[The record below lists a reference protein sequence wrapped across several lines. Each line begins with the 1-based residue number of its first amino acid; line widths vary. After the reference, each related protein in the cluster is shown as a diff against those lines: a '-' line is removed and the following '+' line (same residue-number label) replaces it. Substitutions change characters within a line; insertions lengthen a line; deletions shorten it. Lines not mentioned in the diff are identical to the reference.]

1 MDRNRQGSRAARART
16 KRPLDL
22 CIARITSGWIRP
34 TVDAL
39 RPLSDGT
46 TTTNVTNDASAQV
59 RGSLTKLAI
68 YVALFFVVW
77 SLRAI
82 VFIRV
87 DESIE
92 SALWK
97 NVYSNAVKFII
108 WVVPVFITLGVSRL
122 RPFTYLK
129 LTTPLK
135 KRGLM
140 IGALVS
146 LAWFSLVVLGEA
158 LLSGRNAGAMLA
170 ARSSEW
176 PSILTGVFFSPISEE
191 VLFRG
196 FFLNR
201 LSESLRFWRS
211 NLIAALLF
219 MLAHWPYWL
228 SKNGFSLPV
237 IKDSVNVFLLGCLF
251 GWLMKKTNSL
261 LPAIGAHI
269 ANNFLSGLIHA

>member
-1 MDRNRQGSRAARART
+1 LFDE
-16 KRPLDL
+16 
-22 CIARITSGWIRP
+22 
-34 TVDAL
+34 
-39 RPLSDGT
+39 T

-59 RGSLTKLAI
+59 RASLTKLAI
-68 YVALFFVVW
+68 YVALFFVIW
-77 SLRAI
+77 SLRAT

-87 DESIE
+87 DEIIE
-92 SALWK
+92 SPLWK

-108 WVVPVFITLGVSRL
+108 WVVPVFITLVVSRL

-129 LTTPLK
+129 LTTPLNK
-135 KRGLM
+135 KGLM
-140 IGALVS
+140 IGAVVTLVW
-146 LAWFSLVVLGEA
+146 LFLVVLGEA

-176 PSILTGVFFSPISEE
+176 PSILAGVFISPISEE
-191 VLFRG
+191 ILFRG
-196 FFLNR
+196 FILNR
-201 LSESLRFWRS
+201 LSESFSFWKA

-228 SKNGFSLPV
+228 SKNGFSLRV

-261 LPAIGAHI
+261 WPAIGAHI

>member
-1 MDRNRQGSRAARART
+1 M
-16 KRPLDL
+16 
-22 CIARITSGWIRP
+22 
-34 TVDAL
+34 
-39 RPLSDGT
+39 SDET
-46 TTTNVTNDASAQV
+46 TTTNVTNDASAQR
-59 RGSLTKLAI
+59 RGSLTNLAI

-92 SALWK
+92 SAVWK
-97 NVYSNAVKFII
+97 IVYSNVVKFII

-129 LTTPLK
+129 LTTPVN
-135 KRGLM
+135 KRGLLV
-140 IGALVS
+140 GAVVTVV
-146 LAWFSLVVLGEA
+146 WFSLVVLGEA

-170 ARSSEW
+170 ARSSQW
-176 PSILTGVFFSPISEE
+176 PSILGGVFFSPISEE
-191 VLFRG
+191 ILFRG

-201 LSESLRFWRS
+201 LSESHSFWKA

-228 SKNGFSLPV
+228 SKNGFSARV

-261 LPAIGAHI
+261 WPAIGAHI

>member
-1 MDRNRQGSRAARART
+1 MID
-16 KRPLDL
+16 
-22 CIARITSGWIRP
+22 
-34 TVDAL
+34 
-39 RPLSDGT
+39 
-46 TTTNVTNDASAQV
+46 DASAQAPA
-59 RGSLTKLAI
+59 SLTKLAI
-68 YVALFFVVW
+68 YVALFFVIW

-129 LTTPLK
+129 LTTPLN

-140 IGALVS
+140 IGAAVTLVW
-146 LAWFSLVVLGEA
+146 LSLVVLGEA

-170 ARSSEW
+170 ARSSDW
-176 PSILTGVFFSPISEE
+176 PSILAGVFFSPISEE
-191 VLFRG
+191 ILFRG
-196 FFLNR
+196 FFLTR
-201 LSESLRFWRS
+201 LSESLKFWKS

-219 MLAHWPYWL
+219 MFAHWPYWL

-251 GWLMKKTNSL
+251 GWLMRRTNSL
-261 LPAIGAHI
+261 WPAIGAHI

>member
-1 MDRNRQGSRAARART
+1 M
-16 KRPLDL
+16 
-22 CIARITSGWIRP
+22 
-34 TVDAL
+34 
-39 RPLSDGT
+39 SDET

-68 YVALFFVVW
+68 YVVLFFVVW
-77 SLRAI
+77 ALRAI

-92 SALWK
+92 STLWK

-122 RPFTYLK
+122 RPFRYLK
-129 LTTPLK
+129 LTTPLNK
-135 KRGLM
+135 KGLM
-140 IGALVS
+140 IGALVT
-146 LAWFSLVVLGEA
+146 LVWLSLVVLGEA
-158 LLSGRNAGAMLA
+158 LFSGRNAGAMLA

-176 PSILTGVFFSPISEE
+176 LGMLAGVFISPISEE
-191 VLFRG
+191 ILFRG
-196 FFLNR
+196 FILNR
-201 LSESLRFWRS
+201 LSESLSFWKA
-211 NLIAALLF
+211 NLISALLF
-219 MLAHWPYWL
+219 MFAHWPYWV
-228 SKNGFSLPV
+228 SKNGFATRV

-261 LPAIGAHI
+261 WPAIGAHI